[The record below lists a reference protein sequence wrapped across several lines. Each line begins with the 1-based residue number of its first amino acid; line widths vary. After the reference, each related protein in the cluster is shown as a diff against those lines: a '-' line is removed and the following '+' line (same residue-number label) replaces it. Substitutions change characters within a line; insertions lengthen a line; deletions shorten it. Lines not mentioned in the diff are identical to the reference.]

1 MRLREALK
9 DYRAT
14 YVLAEATLARMRLT
28 DEAAVATTDANHA
41 ITGAVVA
48 CDKGLVVFTVDGPGS
63 LQASVHAWRDVS
75 PPELTATTEEK
86 LEATVMMVQVRLKR
100 PPIKIGTLPF
110 DLGVVEWAISS
121 TATAVDFW
129 RACVEHAGE
138 AG

>member
-48 CDKGLVVFTVDGPGS
+48 CDQGLVVFTVDGP
-63 LQASVHAWRDVS
+63 Q
-75 PPELTATTEEK
+75 
-86 LEATVMMVQVRLKR
+86 
-100 PPIKIGTLPF
+100 
-110 DLGVVEWAISS
+110 
-121 TATAVDFW
+121 
-129 RACVEHAGE
+129 
-138 AG
+138 

>member
-48 CDKGLVVFTVDGPGS
+48 CDKGLVVFTVDGPQS

-75 PPELTATTEEK
+75 PPELTATTEEE
-86 LEATVMMVQVRLKR
+86 LEATVMKVEVRIER
-100 PPIKIGTLPF
+100 PPIEIGTLPF
-110 DLGVVEWAISS
+110 DLGVVERMMGS
-121 TATAVDFW
+121 TTAAVDFW
-129 RACVEHAGE
+129 KACVEHVGE